1 MSHATARTR
10 QAGTSFESQTVTG
23 RQRIWEPGLP
33 DLSTLRPRAV

>member
-23 RQRIWEPGLP
+23 RQRI
-33 DLSTLRPRAV
+33 